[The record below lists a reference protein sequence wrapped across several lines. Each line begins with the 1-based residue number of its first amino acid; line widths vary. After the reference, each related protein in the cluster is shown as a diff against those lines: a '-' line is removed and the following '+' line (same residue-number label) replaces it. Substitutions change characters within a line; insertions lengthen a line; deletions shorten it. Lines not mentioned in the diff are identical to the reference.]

1 MQIKDLKVVFL
12 RRADKSDPL
21 NVSVT
26 ACAKAFVDGVLCGWT
41 ATILESDN
49 FEDDESRVVALLIA
63 KILTN
68 PRNAL
73 EISGFEPGPQVIVPD
88 VAILEGMTAADPA
101 EEKASAEKL
110 AEVQRNIR
118 HV

>member
-73 EISGFEPGPQVIVPD
+73 KISGFGPPD
-88 VAILEGMTAADPA
+88 VAIPEGMTAADPA

>member
-1 MQIKDLKVVFL
+1 MQIKDLKVIFL
-12 RRADKSDPL
+12 RRADKSDPFI
-21 NVSVT
+21 VSVT
-26 ACAKAFVDGVLCGWT
+26 AGAKAFVDGVLCGWT

-49 FEDDESRVVALLIA
+49 FEDDEGRVVALLIA

-73 EISGFEPGPQVIVPD
+73 EISGFGPPD
-88 VAILEGMTAADPA
+88 VAIPEGMTAADPA